1 VINVPSVDNSFRRSS
16 ALVESKSSTE
26 KIHQIVIEAT
36 PKWRAIDFRELWD
49 YRELLFML
57 AIREV
62 KLRYRQTF
70 LGISWVILQPL
81 ITTVIFTF
89 IFGRLLG
96 ADSEN
101 VQFELF
107 AFTGLIPWNIF
118 SQSLQRGGVSLT
130 RDIRLVTRIFF
141 PRVIIPIANALSTL
155 VDFGVSMLILFG
167 LLIVYR
173 VPITLS
179 FLSLPVMIFIILL
192 LSVGVGVVFAA
203 MNVYYR
209 DFTYVLPF
217 LITIWMYA
225 SPLAYSSQ
233 LIPENLTWIYQLN
246 PLVGIIDGFRWA
258 IFQTI
263 NFPMNSLIYS
273 LVTSILLFLI
283 GMFIFRRLERSFADV
298 I

>member
-1 VINVPSVDNSFRRSS
+1 MTELRSTS
-16 ALVESKSSTE
+16 HKRY
-26 KIHQIVIEAT
+26 QIIIEAV
-36 PKWRAIDFRELWD
+36 PKWRMIDFKELWD

-57 AIREV
+57 AFREV

-70 LGISWVILQPL
+70 LGIAWVILQPL

-89 IFGRLLG
+89 IFGGLLG
-96 ADSEN
+96 ADSEEL
-101 VQFELF
+101 QFELF
-107 AFTGLIPWNIF
+107 AFVGLIPWNIF

-155 VDFGVSMLILFG
+155 VDLGVSLLILIG
-167 LLIVYR
+167 LLFIYQ
-173 VPITLS
+173 VPIYLS
-179 FLSLPVMIFIILL
+179 ILSLPLLIIMTML
-192 LSVGVGVVFAA
+192 LSIGVGVIFAA
-203 MNVYYR
+203 LNVYYR

-217 LITIWMYA
+217 LITVWMYA
-225 SPLAYSSQ
+225 SPLAYSSK
-233 LIPENLTWIYQLN
+233 LVPENFRWIYQLN

-263 NFPMNSLIYS
+263 SFPINSLTYS
-273 LVTSILLFLI
+273 LILSLLIFFI
-283 GMFIFRRLERSFADV
+283 GMLIFRRLERSFADV

>member
-1 VINVPSVDNSFRRSS
+1 LAELISPARKTRQ
-16 ALVESKSSTE
+16 L
-26 KIHQIVIEAT
+26 IIETA
-36 PKWRAIDFRELWD
+36 PKWRTIDFKELWE

-57 AIREV
+57 AVREV

-70 LGISWVILQPL
+70 LGIAWVILQPL

-107 AFTGLIPWNIF
+107 AFVGLIPWNVF

-130 RDIRLVTRIFF
+130 RDIRLITKIFF

-155 VDFGVSMLILFG
+155 VDFGVALVILFV
-167 LLIVYR
+167 LLIIYQ
-173 VPITLS
+173 VPITFS
-179 FLSLPVMIFIILL
+179 ILSLPLL
-192 LSVGVGVVFAA
+192 LLLTMMLSIGVGLIFAA
-203 MNVYYR
+203 LNVYYR

-217 LITIWMYA
+217 IITVWMYA
-225 SPLAYSSQ
+225 SPLAYSTK
-233 LIPENLTWIYQLN
+233 LIPENLRWIYKLN
-246 PLVGIIDGFRWA
+246 PMVGVIDGFRWA
-258 IFQTI
+258 IFRTI
-263 NFPMNSLIYS
+263 NFPLNSLTYS
-273 LVTSILLFLI
+273 LISSLLIFFI

>member
-1 VINVPSVDNSFRRSS
+1 MTESRVP
-16 ALVESKSSTE
+16 AHKS
-26 KIHQIVIEAT
+26 HQTIIAAA
-36 PKWRAIDFRELWD
+36 PKWRMIDFKELWE
-49 YRELLFML
+49 YRELLFIL

-70 LGISWVILQPL
+70 LGVAWVILQPL

-89 IFGRLLG
+89 VFGRLLG
-96 ADSEN
+96 AGSED

-107 AFTGLIPWNIF
+107 AFAGLIPWNVF

-155 VDFGVSMLILFG
+155 VDFGVSLLMLIII
-167 LLIVYR
+167 LIIYR
-173 VPITLS
+173 VPILPS
-179 FLSLPVMIFIILL
+179 MLSLPLL
-192 LSVGVGVVFAA
+192 LIITMLLSIGVGVIFAA
-203 MNVYYR
+203 LNVYYR

-217 LITIWMYA
+217 VITVWMYA
-225 SPLAYSSQ
+225 SPLAYSSK
-233 LIPENLTWIYQLN
+233 LIPDNMSWIYKLN

-258 IFQTI
+258 IFRTI
-263 NFPMNSLIYS
+263 DFPLNSLTYS
-273 LVTSILLFLI
+273 LITSLLIFFI
-283 GMFIFRRLERSFADV
+283 GMFTFRRLERSFADV